1 MTLLGGCKRR
11 LKLLTKKDQ
20 VKNSYQKGDLVY
32 LPSNIMVIGEGLTQ
46 NTSVPDRWLNL
57 IAPTLGVMVEPN
69 YNNEDI
75 YHKIHLQGEDWLVR
89 TIDTMEVVSH
99 A

>member
-1 MTLLGGCKRR
+1 M
-11 LKLLTKKDQ
+11 KKDQ

-32 LPSNIMVIGEGLTQ
+32 LPSNIMVIGEGMTQ

-57 IAPTLGVMVEPN
+57 IAPTLGVMIEPN

>member
-1 MTLLGGCKRR
+1 MRN
-11 LKLLTKKDQ
+11 LK
-20 VKNSYQKGDLVY
+20 KGDLVW
-32 LPSNIMVIGEGLTQ
+32 LPSNIMIIGEGLAQ

-57 IAPTLGVMVEPN
+57 IEPIMGVMVEPN

-75 YHKIHLQGEDWLVR
+75 YHKIHVKGSDWLVR
-89 TIDTMEVVSH
+89 TIDTLEVVSR

>member
-1 MTLLGGCKRR
+1 MK
-11 LKLLTKKDQ
+11 
-20 VKNSYQKGDLVY
+20 SPYQRGDLVY

-46 NTSVPDRWLNL
+46 STSVPDRWLN
-57 IAPTLGVMVEPN
+57 IVTPTLGVMVEPN

-75 YHKIHLQGEDWLVR
+75 YHKVHLQGEDWLVR
-89 TIDTMEVVSH
+89 TIDTKEVVSR

>member
-1 MTLLGGCKRR
+1 MKTP
-11 LKLLTKKDQ
+11 
-20 VKNSYQKGDLVY
+20 SKGDLVY

-57 IAPTLGVMVEPN
+57 IEPVMGVMVEPN
-69 YNNEDI
+69 YNNENI
-75 YHKIHLQGEDWLVR
+75 YHKVHLQGEDSLVR
-89 TIDTMEVVSH
+89 TIDTLELVSR